1 MQRMYELLSR
11 FYFTYCLYLEIT
23 CAYKFPV
30 SFQAIQKLNGSKFG
44 KRLVAVDWAVPKK
57 IFRNGTNDTLAH
69 EEGNLYFPCN

>member
-1 MQRMYELLSR
+1 MNY
-11 FYFTYCLYLEIT
+11 YPGFTLHTVCILKL
-23 CAYKFPV
+23 PV
-30 SFQAIQKLNGSKFG
+30 RISFLFLFQAIQKLNGSKFG